1 MDDKMISI
9 PYVVWEAEK
18 DREAQRHKREF
29 VMRIIIV
36 IIMLLNNL
44 AWLIAWSQYEYTYED
59 ESVVV
64 DGGERGFAGYVG
76 HDGDINYGE
85 SDSN

>member
-9 PYVVWEAEK
+9 PYIVWEAEK
-18 DREAQRHKREF
+18 EREARRHKREF
-29 VMRIIIV
+29 IMRIIIAV
-36 IIMLLNNL
+36 IFLLNNL

-64 DGGERGFAGYVG
+64 DGGERGFAGFIG
-76 HDGDINYGE
+76 GDGDINYGE
-85 SDSN
+85 SDSH